1 MTITLDQTPST
12 GPGQSPDDQMQ
23 QLFDQAY
30 GYGATALDLAGK
42 LDPETLDPTVW
53 DLANTAVQ
61 YRDRIADLATRVK
74 DAPVDDEES
83 PGVGQGG
90 ARLQQGGR
98 ALRGAARGARR
109 GRRVTN
115 TAPGGD
121 GPAWSR
127 SPGSTGLRPHTRRTE
142 HHPGPRSPRRRTH
155 QPGPDGRTADHRARL
170 PPRPATRWPTLHGYV
185 VTYAVDSLPN
195 LSPDGQ
201 LHAAVAALDEAAAAQ
216 AVHTGV
222 AKALGSLLDADTAQR
237 HLATLRILGVSP
249 TAPGPAGTDSTDTK
263 APGMTDNGIHFDEY
277 DLLEL
282 VAFHGKADTEGFT
295 YTFENYPPR
304 FGSES
309 LQRIAADMG
318 DFRRLFTE
326 HDHLVDQ
333 WWETHEDDGGE
344 LLDAHLDAQRNRP
357 TEP

>member
-1 MTITLDQTPST
+1 
-12 GPGQSPDDQMQ
+12 
-23 QLFDQAY
+23 
-30 GYGATALDLAGK
+30 
-42 LDPETLDPTVW
+42 
-53 DLANTAVQ
+53 
-61 YRDRIADLATRVK
+61 
-74 DAPVDDEES
+74 
-83 PGVGQGG
+83 
-90 ARLQQGGR
+90 
-98 ALRGAARGARR
+98 
-109 GRRVTN
+109 VTN

-127 SPGSTGLRPHTRRTE
+127 SPGSTGLRPQPAALRITPVPGVPDAVRISPART
-142 HHPGPRSPRRRTH
+142 G
-155 QPGPDGRTADHRARL
+155 A
-170 PPRPATRWPTLHGYV
+170 PPTIAPPPAETGARWPTLHGYL

-216 AVHTGV
+216 AVRTGV
-222 AKALGSLLDADTAQR
+222 ANALGSLVDADTAQR

-263 APGMTDNGIHFDEY
+263 APGMTDNGIHFDEH

-333 WWETHEDDGGE
+333 WWQTHEDGGGE
-344 LLDAHLDAQRNRP
+344 LLDAHLDAQHNRP